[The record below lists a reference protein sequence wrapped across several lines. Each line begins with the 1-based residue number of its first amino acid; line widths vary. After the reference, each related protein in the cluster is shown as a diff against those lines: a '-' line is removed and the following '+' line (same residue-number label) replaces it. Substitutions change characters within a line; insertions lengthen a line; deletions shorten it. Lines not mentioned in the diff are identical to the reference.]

1 MIKIIVDTLGAD
13 RGIGVMV
20 EGAIKAS
27 NENNDIYT
35 IFVGPEELIK
45 EELKKYTYDSS
56 RIEIV
61 NASDEITCNDKP
73 TEAIKRKKDSS
84 LVKALDLL
92 KDNDDINCLIS
103 AGSTGAIL
111 AGTVLKIGR
120 IKGVKRPAFCPILPT
135 VNGGIVAICDS
146 GANAEC
152 DPLYLQ
158 QFGIMG
164 SLYLQASYNIEKPRV
179 ALLNIGTEE
188 EKGDTLRKEAYQ
200 LLKNTNSINFV
211 GNMES
216 RDLLTGKYDLVV
228 CDGFSGNVLL
238 KTTEGSC
245 LEMLG
250 LLKKSFMKNVKTK
263 LGALL
268 LKKDI
273 YDIKNL
279 LDYNN
284 YGGAVMLGSNKT
296 IVKGHGSTKA
306 SSIYHSIN
314 LAYKMEKNH
323 LREKIKEQMENMK

>member
-27 NENNDIYT
+27 TENTDIYT
-35 IFVGPEELIK
+35 IFIGPSELVK
-45 EELKKYTYDSS
+45 QELNKYSYDAS
-56 RIEIV
+56 RVEII
-61 NASDEITCNDKP
+61 NANDEITCNDKP
-73 TEAIKRKKDSS
+73 TEAIKKKVDSS
-84 LVKALDLL
+84 LVKALNLL
-92 KDNDDINCLIS
+92 KENDDINCLVS

-111 AGTVLKIGR
+111 AGTVLKVGR
-120 IKGVKRPAFCPILPT
+120 IRGVKRPAFCPILPT
-135 VNGGIVAICDS
+135 VNERIVAICDS

-152 DPLYLQ
+152 DPIYLQ
-158 QFGIMG
+158 QFAIMG
-164 SLYLQASYNIEKPRV
+164 SLYLEAAYNIEKPRV
-179 ALLNIGTEE
+179 ALLNIGIEE
-188 EKGDTLRKEAYQ
+188 EKGDTLRKETYQ
-200 LLKNTNSINFV
+200 LLKETPTVNFV

-250 LLKKSFMKNVKTK
+250 LLKKAFMKNTKNK

-273 YDIKNL
+273 YGLKNL

-284 YGGAVMLGSNKT
+284 YGGAVMLGTNKT

-306 SSIYHSIN
+306 ISIYHSIN
-314 LAYKMEKNH
+314 LAYKMEKNN
-323 LREKIKEQMENMK
+323 LREKIQQEMNNL

>member
-20 EGAIKAS
+20 EGAIKAN
-27 NENNDIYT
+27 NENTDIYT
-35 IFVGPEELIK
+35 ILIGPEELIQN
-45 EELKKYTYDSS
+45 ELNKCTYDKS
-56 RIEIV
+56 RIEII
-61 NASDEITCNDKP
+61 NATDEITCNDKP
-73 TEAIKRKKDSS
+73 TEAIKRKQDSS
-84 LVKALDLL
+84 LVKALNLL
-92 KDNDDINCLIS
+92 KDNDDINCLVS

-111 AGTVLKIGR
+111 AGTVLKVGR

-135 VNGGIVAICDS
+135 INGGIVAICDS
-146 GANAEC
+146 GANADC

-164 SLYLQASYNIEKPRV
+164 SLYLEAAYNIKKPKV

-188 EKGDTLRKEAYQ
+188 EKGDTLRKETYQ

-216 RDLLTGKYDLVV
+216 RDLITGKYDLVV

-250 LLKKSFMKNVKTK
+250 LLKKAFMKNTKNK

-273 YDIKNL
+273 YELKNL

-284 YGGAVMLGSNKT
+284 YGGAVMLGANKT

-306 SSIYHSIN
+306 LSIYHSIN
-314 LAYKMEKNH
+314 LAYKMEKNN
-323 LREKIKEQMENMK
+323 LREKIKEKIENL